1 MAEISQNTMAKVAA
15 TMSWRDLEN
24 EERKAE
30 GLPPLPQAV
39 TEPEVVGGVYGNEPR
54 MVVPDA
60 VDEDYENAAFKSGLR
75 YRAGWP
81 QRDDAYASRGL
92 IVGALLVFVA
102 VAALLGVAFAV

>member
-1 MAEISQNTMAKVAA
+1 MAEASRKTMAKVGA
-15 TMSWRDLEN
+15 TLSWRDLDA

-30 GLPPLPQAV
+30 GLPPDPGV
-39 TEPEVVGGVYGNEPR
+39 NTEPEVVGGVYGNEPR
-54 MVVPDA
+54 MVVPDDVA
-60 VDEDYENAAFKSGLR
+60 EDFQDAAFQSGLP

>member
-1 MAEISQNTMAKVAA
+1 MAEVSQNTMAKIGAS
-15 TMSWRDLEN
+15 MSWRDLEN

-30 GLPPLPQAV
+30 GLPPLPQAK
-39 TEPEVVGGVYGNEPR
+39 TEPEVVGGMYGDEPR

-60 VDEDYENAAFKSGLR
+60 VEEDYQKATYQSGVP

-81 QRDDAYASRGL
+81 SRDDAYASRGL

>member
-39 TEPEVVGGVYGNEPR
+39 TEPEVVGG
-54 MVVPDA
+54 
-60 VDEDYENAAFKSGLR
+60 ENAAFKSGLR